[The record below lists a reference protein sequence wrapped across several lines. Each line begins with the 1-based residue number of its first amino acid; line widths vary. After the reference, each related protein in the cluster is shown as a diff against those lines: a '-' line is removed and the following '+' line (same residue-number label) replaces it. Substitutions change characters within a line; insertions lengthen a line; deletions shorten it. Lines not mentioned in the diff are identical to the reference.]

1 MRTVV
6 SNMKNKKE
14 YKKPFKRYIFLSILC
29 LFALVV
35 LIVAPMFMTSI
46 MDYQNQAMLDE
57 ISKKNAESIG
67 FKFQEQA
74 SFVVSVA
81 NSIPEVSRNNPKAAV
96 KSVEDIPSNIAYK
109 RFGVAL
115 LDGTCYTSDEQDTVL
130 SHTSHLE
137 ECVEKGTLTV
147 CRMNTDESIDGDI
160 MFIMHYPLYSDGKIV
175 SILFFSF
182 TVEEIK
188 QNFTTD
194 SFGNTEFFYVVD
206 TDGNNIVSTHHIKEY
221 QNIENVF
228 KSVPMD
234 ERYQGSRIVD
244 IKEDM
249 KNGESGVLMSSQD
262 RQFYLYYA
270 PLNFNNWYLF
280 SVVPTASVNA
290 SRNMILSIVVLICFF
305 LISLFA
311 MLIYIIIS
319 NERRKQAELDKILH
333 KDSLTDGL
341 SYAKFCVEVKKQ
353 LIKGKKAAYIVMDL
367 DNFKLINGYY
377 SYEQGNSTINFVH
390 ETWQSILKENEF
402 VGRIAADR
410 FAVYMQYTTED
421 DLRSR
426 LEDFCQ
432 KCATQNSG
440 IMSDYIL
447 TPSIGVYL
455 IEEKNTNIQQM
466 QNSAVMA
473 KSLIKGDSDALISFY
488 NDKLKKDLTQKKL
501 LADELIHAIENR
513 ELSVVFQ
520 PQFSTEN
527 DNLCGAETLI
537 RWFKPDG
544 TSVSPAMFVAL
555 AEERGLI
562 KEIDKFVFE
571 EACMLQTEMKAKGL
585 NPIDISVNVSQQSL
599 YDSKFIE
606 KYLEIVNRTGADISH
621 IQLEITETTLFENN
635 KTFVK
640 MLRKLHKSGFKI
652 LMDDFGTGYSSLMLL
667 KSLPVDFLK
676 LDKSFID
683 DYAHPRGRSIIEAI
697 FTMAKQLGMT
707 LIAEGVETEEQYDY
721 VKQQGCHIVQGYYL
735 SRPISFD
742 DLCNMIIRDSR
753 G

>member
-1 MRTVV
+1 
-6 SNMKNKKE
+6 MKMKQKKT
-14 YKKPFKRYIFLSILC
+14 YKKPFKRYIFLGVLC
-29 LFALVV
+29 LLA
-35 LIVAPMFMTSI
+35 LIVLVISPMLMTRI
-46 MDYQNQAMLDE
+46 MDFQNQAMLEE

-81 NSIPEVSRNNPKAAV
+81 NSIPENLRANPKGAV
-96 KSVEDIPSNIAYK
+96 KSIDDMPTSIAFK

-115 LDGTCYTSDEQDTVL
+115 LDGTCYTSDDKSTTLTHTEHL
-130 SHTSHLE
+130 S

-147 CRMNTDESIDGDI
+147 CRMSTDESIDGDT
-160 MFIMHYPLYSDGKIV
+160 MFIMHYPLYADGQIASV
-175 SILFFSF
+175 LFFSF
-182 TVEEIK
+182 TVDEIK
-188 QNFTTD
+188 HNFVSD

-206 TDGNNIVSTHHIKEY
+206 SEGNNIISTHSIKEY

-228 KSVPMD
+228 KAVPMD

-249 KNGESGVLMSSQD
+249 KNGESGVLMSSQGS
-262 RQFYLYYA
+262 QFYLYYA
-270 PLNFNNWYLF
+270 PLNFNDWYLF
-280 SVVPTASVNA
+280 SVVPAISVNA
-290 SRNMILSIVVLICFF
+290 SRNMVLSILVVICFF

-311 MLIYIIIS
+311 MLIYIILS
-319 NERRKQAELDKILH
+319 AERRKQADLDKILY
-333 KDSLTDGL
+333 KDSLTGGA
-341 SYAKFCVEVKKQ
+341 SYAKFCVDVKKQ
-353 LIKGKKAAYIVMDL
+353 LVKGKKAAYIVMDL
-367 DNFKLINGYY
+367 DNFKLINDYY
-377 SYEQGNSTINFVH
+377 SYEQGNSTIKFVY
-390 ETWQSILKENEF
+390 ETWQGILKENEF
-402 VGRIAADR
+402 VARIAADR
-410 FAVYMQYTTED
+410 FAVYMQYSNEN

-426 LEDFCQ
+426 LEEFCQ
-432 KCATQNSG
+432 KCTIQNNG

-473 KSLIKGDSDALISFY
+473 KALVKGDSDTLISFY
-488 NDKLKKDLTQKKL
+488 NDNLKKQMTQKKIF
-501 LADELIHAIENR
+501 ADELIHAIENR

-527 DNLCGAETLI
+527 DKLCGAETLI

-544 TSVSPAMFVAL
+544 TAVSPAEFVPL
-555 AEERGLI
+555 AEERGLV
-562 KEIDKFVFE
+562 KELDKFAFE
-571 EACMLQTEMKAKGL
+571 QACIMQTRMKEKGL
-585 NPIDISVNVSQQSL
+585 VPIDISVNVSQQTL
-599 YDSKFIE
+599 YDSKFNE
-606 KYLEIVNRTGADISH
+606 KYLAIVKETGADISH

-635 KTFVK
+635 KIFVK
-640 MLRKLHKSGFKI
+640 MLRKLHKAGFKI

-676 LDKSFID
+676 LDKTFID
-683 DYAHPRGRSIIEAI
+683 DYAHPRGRSIIECI
-697 FTMAKQLGMT
+697 ITMAKQLGMT
-707 LIAEGVETEEQYDY
+707 LIAEGVETEEQYEY
-721 VKQQGCHIVQGYYL
+721 VKGQGCHIVQGYYL

-753 G
+753 N

>member
-1 MRTVV
+1 
-6 SNMKNKKE
+6 MKMKQKKP
-14 YKKPFKRYIFLSILC
+14 YKKPFKRYIILSILC
-29 LFALVV
+29 LVALVV
-35 LIVAPMFMTSI
+35 LVISPMVMTKI
-46 MDYQNQAMLDE
+46 MDIQNQAMLEE

-81 NSIPEVSRNNPKAAV
+81 NSIPESLRTNPKAAV
-96 KSVEDIPSNIAYK
+96 KSIDDIPTSIAFK

-115 LDGTCYTSDEQDTVL
+115 LDGTCYTSDNKNTTLTHTEHL
-130 SHTSHLE
+130 S

-147 CRMNTDESIDGDI
+147 CRINTDESIDGDA
-160 MFIMHYPLYSDGKIV
+160 MFIMHYPLYADGQITSV
-175 SILFFSF
+175 LFFSF
-182 TVEEIK
+182 TVDEIK
-188 QNFTTD
+188 QNFATD
-194 SFGNTEFFYVVD
+194 SFQNTEFFYVVD
-206 TDGNNIVSTHHIKEY
+206 SEGNNIISTHHSKEY

-228 KSVPMD
+228 KAVPMD

-249 KNGESGVLMSSQD
+249 KNGESGVLMSSQGS
-262 RQFYLYYA
+262 QFYLYYA

-280 SVVPTASVNA
+280 SVVPAMSVNA
-290 SRNMILSIVVLICFF
+290 SRNMVLSILVIICFF

-311 MLIYIIIS
+311 MLIYIIVS
-319 NERRKQAELDKILH
+319 AERRKQADFDKILY
-333 KDSLTDGL
+333 KDSLTGGA
-341 SYAKFCVEVKKQ
+341 SYAKFCVDVKKQ
-353 LIKGKKAAYIVMDL
+353 LVKGKKAAYIVMDL
-367 DNFKLINGYY
+367 DNFKLINDYY

-390 ETWQSILKENEF
+390 ETWQSILRDNEF

-410 FAVYMQYTTED
+410 FAVYMQYNNEAE
-421 DLRSR
+421 LRNR
-426 LEDFCQ
+426 LEEFCQ
-432 KCATQNSG
+432 KCTIQNNG

-473 KSLIKGDSDALISFY
+473 KSLVKGDSDTLISFY
-488 NDKLKKDLTQKKL
+488 NDSLKKKLTQKKIF
-501 LADELIHAIENR
+501 ADELIHAIENR

-527 DNLCGAETLI
+527 DKLCGAETLI
-537 RWFKPDG
+537 RWFKADG
-544 TSVSPAMFVAL
+544 TAVSPAEFVPL
-555 AEERGLI
+555 AEERGLV
-562 KEIDKFVFE
+562 KELDRFAFE
-571 EACMLQTEMKAKGL
+571 QACIMQTKMKEKGL
-585 NPIDISVNVSQQSL
+585 VPVDISVNVSQQSL
-599 YDSKFIE
+599 YDSKFTE
-606 KYLEIVNRTGADISH
+606 KYLEIVKETGADISH

-635 KTFVK
+635 KSFVK

-676 LDKSFID
+676 LDKTFID
-683 DYAHPRGRSIIEAI
+683 DYAHPRGRSIIECI
-697 FTMAKQLGMT
+697 ITMAKQLVMT
-707 LIAEGVETEEQYDY
+707 LIAEGVETEEQYEY
-721 VKQQGCHIVQGYYL
+721 VKTQGCHIVQGYYL

-753 G
+753 N